1 MTTFLLPIEGLTV
14 TSPWEIGRV
23 QLHPG
28 TSARA
33 LLGPEA
39 ERWFAHELAGDVAN
53 RVADELEQGTV
64 AQVDASDVDE
74 ALDLVTLATDLLRVF
89 QKKGARFRTTMFGLP
104 GQVYRSNVR
113 YFTVGEEGGPAFR
126 NRGEVLGSTLN
137 EETHAAWQA
146 SRTFASLAAQVGA
159 DGPLDEGARRALL
172 GVQLLSQAVLEHRPA
187 FKILNL
193 VIALESMLLERNH
206 GPQTLRLLRR
216 ATYFTCSKAYDSMC
230 GRDRAACQFL
240 ALDPAI
246 RGDRQQLDWLRR
258 LAEMGPPWRC
268 SEWLSYAHWYD
279 LRSSVAH
286 GDDEPVTAE
295 EASQAEYWIFM
306 WTVEPLLQ
314 WLVEHPG
321 NPLGELDHALAA
333 LEPVPDWQNPV
344 PNPATYEP
352 GNHPAG

>member
-1 MTTFLLPIEGLTV
+1 M
-14 TSPWEIGRV
+14 
-23 QLHPG
+23 
-28 TSARA
+28 
-33 LLGPEA
+33 
-39 ERWFAHELAGDVAN
+39 
-53 RVADELEQGTV
+53 
-64 AQVDASDVDE
+64 
-74 ALDLVTLATDLLRVF
+74 
-89 QKKGARFRTTMFGLP
+89 
-104 GQVYRSNVR
+104 
-113 YFTVGEEGGPAFR
+113 
-126 NRGEVLGSTLN
+126 
-137 EETHAAWQA
+137 
-146 SRTFASLAAQVGA
+146 GA

-172 GVQLLSQAVLEHRPA
+172 GVQLLSQAILEYRPA

-216 ATYFTCSKAYDSMC
+216 ATYFTCGRAYDSMC

-306 WTVEPLLQ
+306 WAVEPLLQ

-321 NPLGELDHALAA
+321 NPVEELDQALAA

-352 GNHPAG
+352 GNHPAN

>member
-1 MTTFLLPIEGLTV
+1 
-14 TSPWEIGRV
+14 
-23 QLHPG
+23 
-28 TSARA
+28 
-33 LLGPEA
+33 LLGPQA
-39 ERWFAHELAGDVAN
+39 ERWFAHEIGGDVAD
-53 RVADELEQGTV
+53 RVADEPEHGTV
-64 AQVDASDVDE
+64 AQVDTSDVDE
-74 ALDLVTLATDLLRVF
+74 ALDLVTLATDFLRVF

-172 GVQLLSQAVLEHRPA
+172 GVQLLSPAVLEHRPA

-193 VIALESMLLERNH
+193 IIALESMLLERNH

-216 ATYFTCSKAYDSMC
+216 ATYFTCGRAYDSMC
-230 GRDRAACQFL
+230 GWDRAACQFL
-240 ALDPAI
+240 ALAPAI

-268 SEWLSYAHWYD
+268 GEWLSYAHWYD
-279 LRSSVAH
+279 LRSSVTH
-286 GDDEPVTAE
+286 GDDEPVPLKRRARLSTGFLCGPWNRCSNGSWSIRA
-295 EASQAEYWIFM
+295 AHSGNSTRPSRPLSQFRIGRIPFR
-306 WTVEPLLQ
+306 TRLHTSLGTIRP
-314 WLVEHPG
+314 VEHS
-321 NPLGELDHALAA
+321 HRTA
-333 LEPVPDWQNPV
+333 QNW
-344 PNPATYEP
+344 
-352 GNHPAG
+352 